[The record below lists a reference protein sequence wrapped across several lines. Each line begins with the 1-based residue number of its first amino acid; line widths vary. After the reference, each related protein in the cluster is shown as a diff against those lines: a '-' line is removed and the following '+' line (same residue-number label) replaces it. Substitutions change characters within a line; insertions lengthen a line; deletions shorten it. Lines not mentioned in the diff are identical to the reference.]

1 MVQKYV
7 TVIMTKNRIKAVAG
21 KETKLDIELAILIG
35 EFEELGY

>member
-1 MVQKYV
+1 
-7 TVIMTKNRIKAVAG
+7 MTKNRIKAVAG

>member
-7 TVIMTKNRIKAVAG
+7 TVIMTKNRIKVVAG
-21 KETKLDIELAILIG
+21 KDTKLDIELVIPIG